1 MSELF
6 NEIDEDLRRDQIRK
20 LWERYSGLMIA
31 VVILVI
37 AGVGGWR
44 YYQHIQT
51 GKAEAS
57 ASAFEAAVAFADQ
70 NKPAEAEAAFAKL
83 AADGTGG
90 YRALARLRSAA
101 EAAKRDPKAAVQLY
115 DAIATDGSL
124 GASEQEI
131 ARIRAASLLLDGAP
145 YAEIRQRLEP
155 LAAPGGIFRHTAR
168 ELLSLS
174 AWRSNDA
181 AAARQWLDMIGNDP
195 ESPASLRSRAEALQ
209 ALLPPAAKS

>member
-6 NEIDEDLRRDQIRK
+6 SEIDEDLRRDQIRK
-20 LWERYSGLMIA
+20 LWERYSGLIVA

-44 YYQHIQT
+44 FYQSNEAR
-51 GKAEAS
+51 KAGES
-57 ASAFEAAVAFADQ
+57 GSAFEAAVALSDQ

-83 AADGTGG
+83 ATDGTKG
-90 YRALARLRSAA
+90 YRALARLRGAA

-115 DAIATDGSL
+115 DAIAADGSL
-124 GASEQEI
+124 GVSEQEI
-131 ARIRAASLLLDGAP
+131 ARIRAASLLLDSAP
-145 YAEIRQRLEP
+145 YTELRQRLEP
-155 LAAPGGIFRHTAR
+155 LTAAGSTFRHTAR

-195 ESPASLRSRAEALQ
+195 ESPASIRSRAEALQ